1 MPIIP
6 NHSIPENLTP
16 PEPDA
21 PEPDVVPTSTDVIS
35 TALDDLWFNP
45 SEDEYTEVH
54 DDDDNNPYEPDLDE
68 NEVMLYTGEVVE
80 YSNDL
85 IQLHDSYARPD
96 DPNIVTDYFES
107 DRYIIKFN
115 ATPVIE
121 NYPIIDSEIKYT
133 HDHDQAFRL
142 GYIRIQSNK
151 PYLGKPSL
159 LANATFNKFY
169 AEDYY
174 TGVFKL
180 KSEIEP
186 FVKQMR
192 VDGIKFNAPSDNNN
206 LPTTYHNTY
215 GKRYSFG
222 LEIETISG
230 LVPAHVLAPLNC
242 SSVHDGSLRDT
253 ENNHPYGKEYVTDVL
268 MGDRGLLKL
277 KKLCN
282 ELTKRCLVNHQCGV
296 HVHLSNINF
305 NKENIVLMYYLYHK
319 LQREIFTM
327 LPKSRRNNTYC
338 RFLDSRP
345 IINFNIKDLQS
356 FNRDYAI
363 DVTYEAIVRYVSAN
377 NNPSK
382 KVNKKNDHPKGYKCG
397 YDHDSARYC
406 WVNFVPAL
414 FNTRK
419 NKIYTIEFRPAPGS
433 TSYIKIKNWLLI
445 CMALVDIVENHKRF
459 IYENSNL
466 SLAKILTEVYGQKA
480 NKLIAWV
487 DKRIAKFND
496 AEFTE
501 NDEYAD
507 NELDNNVSLKN
518 L

>member
-1 MPIIP
+1 
-6 NHSIPENLTP
+6 
-16 PEPDA
+16 
-21 PEPDVVPTSTDVIS
+21 
-35 TALDDLWFNP
+35 
-45 SEDEYTEVH
+45 
-54 DDDDNNPYEPDLDE
+54 
-68 NEVMLYTGEVVE
+68 
-80 YSNDL
+80 
-85 IQLHDSYARPD
+85 
-96 DPNIVTDYFES
+96 
-107 DRYIIKFN
+107 
-115 ATPVIE
+115 
-121 NYPIIDSEIKYT
+121 
-133 HDHDQAFRL
+133 
-142 GYIRIQSNK
+142 
-151 PYLGKPSL
+151 
-159 LANATFNKFY
+159 
-169 AEDYY
+169 
-174 TGVFKL
+174 
-180 KSEIEP
+180 
-186 FVKQMR
+186 
-192 VDGIKFNAPSDNNN
+192 
-206 LPTTYHNTY
+206 
-215 GKRYSFG
+215 
-222 LEIETISG
+222 
-230 LVPAHVLAPLNC
+230 
-242 SSVHDGSLRDT
+242 
-253 ENNHPYGKEYVTDVL
+253 
-268 MGDRGLLKL
+268 
-277 KKLCN
+277 
-282 ELTKRCLVNHQCGV
+282 
-296 HVHLSNINF
+296 
-305 NKENIVLMYYLYHK
+305 MYYLYHK

-363 DVTYEAIVRYVSAN
+363 DVAYEAIVRYVSAN